1 MSIRHG
7 AIPFGLILVGM
18 GLANATGCLALST
31 TTPDGMGGAA
41 GAGGSGS
48 TGEMAASSS
57 SSSGGGN
64 KSCNSNNDCDES
76 GSSCKTVSCVSGM
89 CVTSDRS
96 EGYPCNNNTRV
107 CDGMGSC
114 VDCVSDSDCDGSGA
128 ICDNNDC
135 ISCSDGDRNGD
146 ETGVDCGGSRCAPC
160 TGATCATQ
168 ADCMV
173 GTCVDGYCC
182 DSPCDQACKACNL
195 AGKLGKCSS
204 LSSGTEDPGVC
215 EGTKACNGFG
225 AQCLLKNGQ
234 PCTAD
239 GECISDFCGA
249 AICQP

>member
-1 MSIRHG
+1 MSMRHG

-41 GAGGSGS
+41 GAGGNGGS
-48 TGEMAASSS
+48 GEMTAS

-64 KSCNSNNDCDES
+64 SSCNSSNDCDES
-76 GSSCKTVSCVSGM
+76 GSSCKSTSCVSGM
-89 CVTSDRS
+89 CVTSNRPA
-96 EGYPCNNNTRV
+96 GYDCDNNDRV

-114 VDCVSDSDCDGSGA
+114 VDCVVDNDCNGSNA
-128 ICDNNDC
+128 VCDENDC
-135 ISCSDGDRNGD
+135 ISCSDGDKNGD
-146 ETGVDCGGSRCAPC
+146 ETGIDCGGSRCAPC

-182 DSPCDQACKACNL
+182 DSACDQACKACNL

-204 LSSGTEDPGVC
+204 LSYGTEDPGVC

-234 PCTAD
+234 PCMAD